1 MWIQIGQRASSPACC
16 RMQLPSLHH
25 GDASTDSPAVAICTE
40 QRGSPVTVR
49 QLLTSSHRQRGLQRF
64 SLACCPFSV
73 WHENDSLG
81 ELPAAGS
88 CGHTVLAV
96 SLPSPTSHN
105 PLRGASAQDL
115 NPGIGQEHGGEDLP
129 PSQKNTAS
137 TCLSP
142 SLVS

>member
-1 MWIQIGQRASSPACC
+1 
-16 RMQLPSLHH
+16 MQLPPLHH
-25 GDASTDSPAVAICTE
+25 RDASPDSPAVTICME

-49 QLLTSSHRQRGLQRF
+49 QLLTSSHRRRGLQRF

-88 CGHTVLAV
+88 CGHTVLAA
-96 SLPSPTSHN
+96 SLPSPTAHN

-115 NPGIGQEHGGEDLP
+115 NPGIGHEHVGEYLP
-129 PSQKNTAS
+129 PKSEKHS
-137 TCLSP
+137 FHLSVFQ
-142 SLVS
+142 LGFLEICVVIFFWACQTGF